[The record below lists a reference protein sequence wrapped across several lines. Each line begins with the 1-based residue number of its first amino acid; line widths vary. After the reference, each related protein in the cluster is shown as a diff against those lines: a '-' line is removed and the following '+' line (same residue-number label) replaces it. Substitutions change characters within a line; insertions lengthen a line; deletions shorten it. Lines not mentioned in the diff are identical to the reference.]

1 MENKNIRN
9 IAIIAH
15 VDHGKTSLVNEML
28 KQGGVFRENQ
38 EVADRVMDSNALE
51 RERGITILSKNAAF
65 MYKDVKINVIDTP
78 GHADFG
84 GEVERVLK
92 MVDGVLLV
100 VDAFEGTMPQTRFV
114 LSKALEL
121 NHRVIVVVNKIDRKD
136 ARVNEVVD
144 EVLEL
149 LMDLGASD
157 EQLDSPFVFV
167 SARMGIA
174 SLDPDKP
181 GTDMIPLFETIVNHI
196 PAPTGDETK
205 PFQMLVSSCEQN
217 DFLGKLAV
225 GKIERGNVKIG
236 DTVTIV
242 NYHEPER
249 KKQFRITNLF
259 QFEGLKRVPSP
270 SATIGDIVC
279 ISGSEDMTIGDTLTD
294 KDNPEA
300 LPFVKISEPSVE
312 MEFSVNNSPFAG
324 TEGKYSTSRHLRDR
338 LMKEAV
344 KDLSLKVFETSS
356 SDTFRVLGRGEM
368 HISILIENMRRDGL
382 EFQVSMP
389 KVIYKEIDGV
399 KCEPIDRLT
408 IDVPEDSVGTI
419 MGSIGSRKGDL
430 VTMTNH
436 GSRIRLE
443 FLIPARGLF
452 GYKNQFLTE
461 TRGEGIMSSIFDSY
475 QPYKGAIEHRN
486 FGALIAYENGE
497 AIQYGLFNAQER
509 GRLLVT
515 PGTKVYGGMIVGMN
529 PKHEDIV
536 VNVCK
541 KKQLTNIRSS
551 ASDEALRLEPVKPL
565 TLEESLEFLDEDELL
580 EVTPVSLRI
589 RKIVLDHV
597 QRGRMDFRKK
607 NSLQ

>member
-1 MENKNIRN
+1 MQNEKIRN

-15 VDHGKTSLVNEML
+15 VDHGKTSLVNELL
-28 KQGGVFRENQ
+28 KQGGAFSSHQQVE
-38 EVADRVMDSNALE
+38 DRVMDSNALE
-51 RERGITILSKNAAF
+51 RERGITILSKNAAC
-65 MYKDVKINVIDTP
+65 MYNGIKINVIDTP

-121 NHRVIVVVNKIDRKD
+121 NHKVIVVVNKIDRKD
-136 ARVNEVVD
+136 ARISEVID

-157 EQLDSPFVFV
+157 EQLDSPFVFC

-174 SLDPDKP
+174 SLDQNTM
-181 GTDMIPLFETIVNHI
+181 GTDMKPLFETIVNHI
-196 PAPTGDETK
+196 PAPTGEQDK
-205 PFQMLVSSCEQN
+205 PLKMLVSSCEQN
-217 DFLGKLAV
+217 DYLGKLAV
-225 GKIERGNVKIG
+225 GKIDQGTVKVG
-236 DTVTIV
+236 DTVAVV
-242 NYHEPER
+242 NYHDEN
-249 KKQFRITNLF
+249 KKSQFRIVNIF
-259 QFEGLKRVPSP
+259 QFEGMKRVNSQE
-270 SATIGDIVC
+270 ATIGDIVC
-279 ISGSEDMTIGDTLTD
+279 LSGTEDITIGDTVTD
-294 KDNPEA
+294 KLNPEA
-300 LPFVKISEPSVE
+300 IPFVKISEPSVE

-324 TEGKYSTSRHLRDR
+324 TEGKFCTSRHLRDR

-344 KDLSLKVFETSS
+344 RDLSLKVYETESA
-356 SDTFRVLGRGEM
+356 DTFRVLGRGEM
-368 HISILIENMRRDGL
+368 HISILVENMRRDGY

-408 IDVPEDSVGTI
+408 IDVPEDCVGTI
-419 MGSIGSRKGDL
+419 MGTIGARKGDL
-430 VTMTNH
+430 ITMTNH

-443 FLIPARGLF
+443 FFIPARGLF
-452 GYKNQFLTE
+452 GYKNEFLTQ
-461 TRGEGIMSSIFDSY
+461 TKGEGIMSSIFEEY
-475 QPYKGAIEHRN
+475 QPYKGNIDHRN
-486 FGALIAYENGE
+486 FGALVAYETGD

-509 GRLLVT
+509 GKLLVT
-515 PGTKVYGGMIVGMN
+515 PGTRVYGGMVVGIN
-529 PKHEDIV
+529 PKKEDIV

-565 TLEESLEFLDEDELL
+565 TLEECLEFIDEDELL
-580 EVTPVSLRI
+580 EVTPSSLRI
-589 RKIVLDHV
+589 RKIILDHTI
-597 QRGRMDFRKK
+597 RGRMDFKKK
-607 NSLQ
+607 NS

>member
-1 MENKNIRN
+1 MINNKIRN

-38 EVADRVMDSNALE
+38 QVEDRVMDSNALE
-51 RERGITILSKNAAF
+51 RERGITILSKNAAC
-65 MYKDVKINVIDTP
+65 MYGDIKINVIDTP

-121 NHRVIVVVNKIDRKD
+121 NLKVVVVVNKIDRKD
-136 ARVNEVVD
+136 ARVKEVID

-157 EQLDSPFVFV
+157 EQLDSPFVFC
-167 SARMGIA
+167 SARLGIA
-174 SLDPDKP
+174 SLDPDKQ
-181 GTDMIPLFETIVNHI
+181 GTDLKPLFETIVNHI
-196 PAPTGDETK
+196 PAPQGDESK

-225 GKIERGNVKIG
+225 GKIEQGIVKVG
-236 DTVTIV
+236 DTVTVV
-242 NYHEPER
+242 NFFDPAR
-249 KKQFRITNLF
+249 KFQFRITNLF
-259 QFEGLKRVPSP
+259 QHEGLKRVPYTQ
-270 SATIGDIVC
+270 ATIGDIVC
-279 ISGSEDMTIGDTLTD
+279 LSGSDQITIGDTITE
-294 KDNPEA
+294 KENPVAVE
-300 LPFVKISEPSVE
+300 FVKISEPSVE

-356 SDTFRVLGRGEM
+356 ADTFRVLGRGEM

-408 IDVPEDSVGTI
+408 IDVPEESVGAV
-419 MGSIGSRKGDL
+419 MGTIGSRKGDL
-430 VTMTNH
+430 VSMSNI

-452 GYKNQFLTE
+452 GYKNQFLTD
-461 TRGEGIMSSIFDSY
+461 TRGEGVMSSVFDSY
-475 QPYKGAIEHRN
+475 QPYKGEIQHRN
-486 FGALIAYENGE
+486 FGALIAYETGD
-497 AIQYGLFNAQER
+497 AIQYGLYNAQER
-509 GRLLVT
+509 GKLLVT
-515 PGTKVYGGMIVGMN
+515 PGTRVYGGMIVGIN

-565 TLEESLEFLDEDELL
+565 TLEECLEFLDEDELL
-580 EVTPVSLRI
+580 EVTPISLRL

-607 NSLQ
+607 NG